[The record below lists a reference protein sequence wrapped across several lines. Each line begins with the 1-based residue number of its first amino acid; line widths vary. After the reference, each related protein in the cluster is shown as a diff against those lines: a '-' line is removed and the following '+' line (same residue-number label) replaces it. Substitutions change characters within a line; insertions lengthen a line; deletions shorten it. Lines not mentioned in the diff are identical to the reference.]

1 MSDDLSALRDR
12 LQILEDK
19 EAVRGLLA
27 AIARAT
33 DRYDRALLHNA
44 IHDDATMDMG
54 GKSMTGRAFAGA
66 MKPPAAPRPGRMHIL
81 GNERIDVDGDV
92 ARSESYLVSC
102 QDVLVDGVRKTR
114 IRAGRYIDRF
124 ERRDGSWK
132 LAARTMIDEWARI
145 DPVGEAVEIAGHS
158 GRPAPHD
165 VSYQL

>member
-12 LQILEDK
+12 LQVLEDK
-19 EAVRGLLA
+19 EAIRSLLA
-27 AIARAT
+27 MIARGT
-33 DRYDRALLHNA
+33 DRYDGALLQSA
-44 IHDDATMDMG
+44 IHADATMDMG
-54 GKSMTGRAFAGA
+54 GKAMTGRAFAGA
-66 MKPPAAPRPGRMHIL
+66 MTPPAAPRPGRMHIL

-102 QDVLVDGVRKTR
+102 QDVLVEGVRKTR

-124 ERRDGSWK
+124 ERRDGEWK